1 MSKFR
6 KFFFSPKLFYNDLFR
21 NLKLKLLIKK
31 YKIQKYQ
38 LKNSYSLVVAIWN
51 VEHYLEDFFYSIFN
65 QNINNLENL
74 EIICI
79 DDGSTDNSTLIISNW
94 INKFPTVIKY
104 IRKDNGGQASARNL
118 GLKYASKKWITFIDP
133 DDFIME
139 GYFQEVDKKIYK
151 ANSQLC
157 IVVCNI
163 LIFNESK
170 NKILNTHPL
179 KFKFSKKNK
188 ELEISRIN
196 HEINLSVSSAFFIV
210 KKIRENKISFDEEL
224 KPNFEDAKFLNEY
237 LLKNHGSNIFYSN
250 NSIYLYRKRSNSS
263 SSIDKSWRDYRKYSV
278 VINRGYK
285 YLINKSIKEI
295 GFVSL
300 NIQNIILYEVVN
312 LISYFNGKNFIYD
325 YDLNKFMC
333 DLKAIFQYIDKETIL
348 KFNYKKDSDLY
359 IAFISHYLKGDL
371 NTDNINYLFS
381 YKVDLLCKRKIEFM
395 NTYCLYQL
403 TLRSSKSSL

>member
-6 KFFFSPKLFYNDLFR
+6 KFFFSPKLFYNDLYR

-278 VINRGYK
+278 V
-285 YLINKSIKEI
+285 
-295 GFVSL
+295 
-300 NIQNIILYEVVN
+300 
-312 LISYFNGKNFIYD
+312 
-325 YDLNKFMC
+325 
-333 DLKAIFQYIDKETIL
+333 
-348 KFNYKKDSDLY
+348 
-359 IAFISHYLKGDL
+359 
-371 NTDNINYLFS
+371 
-381 YKVDLLCKRKIEFM
+381 
-395 NTYCLYQL
+395 
-403 TLRSSKSSL
+403 